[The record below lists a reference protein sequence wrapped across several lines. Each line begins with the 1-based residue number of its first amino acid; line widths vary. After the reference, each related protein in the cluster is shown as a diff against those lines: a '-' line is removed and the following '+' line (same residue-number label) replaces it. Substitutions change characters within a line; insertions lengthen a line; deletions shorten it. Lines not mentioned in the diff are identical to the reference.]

1 MTFKKFALFYLFIT
15 FILSETFANEYNFIL
30 QKDTEGGFSF
40 VLELDEGDTIYSN
53 IKDSTNPFP
62 TSIKIFPD
70 KNLKDY
76 YLKWP
81 MPKTN
86 FQERDGKIQY
96 FDGKVFVP
104 LQLEAYNYSNPIRL
118 KADIEFV
125 VCNNQCTPIKQVIE
139 EDIVLY
145 KHKPS
150 IKKYIWFIGFAILG
164 GFILNFMPCVLPVL
178 SLKILSFIK
187 NDNIDHKIASAL
199 TITGI
204 FTCFWILAGV
214 MIILKYTGRQFGLG
228 VNFQVPEFI
237 IILTLIITFFISY
250 SLGRVTF
257 SMPNVGDTLNRFSS
271 SNHYLEH
278 YFSGIIATILS
289 TPCNAPFIGSA
300 LAFAFACS
308 DYMVI
313 VMFSSIALGFSF
325 PYIMFILFPRILEF
339 IPKPGAWMEK
349 FKKILAIFLIGTI
362 AWLLWVLSSQIGD
375 RATIGLLLL
384 LLLFKFVV
392 EGGAGFLRYRS
403 VKIFIALIII
413 TASLV
418 LPKYAYKEDASH
430 KAYLDNLWQKFERNK
445 INQFVDAGKI
455 VFVDIT
461 ADWCVTCKFNKIMAL
476 DSNRTLE
483 LFQRKNVIAMR
494 GDFTSQD
501 DEIYK
506 FLTYYDRVGI
516 PFYII
521 YGPAKPEGLIL
532 PLVIRYNDIVKAISL
547 VDFKE
552 K

>member
-1 MTFKKFALFYLFIT
+1 MTFKKLFLFFLPFT

-30 QKDTEGGFSF
+30 KKDKNDNLSL
-40 VLELDEGDTIYSN
+40 VLELVEGDIIHSN
-53 IKDSTNPFP
+53 IKDSSNSFP

-70 KNLKDY
+70 KNLKNY
-76 YLKWP
+76 HLKWP
-81 MPKTN
+81 LPKTS
-86 FQERDGKIQY
+86 FQAGRGKIQY
-96 FDGKVFVP
+96 FDGKVSVP
-104 LQLEAYNYSNPIRL
+104 LLLEAYNYAKPIKL

-125 VCNNQCTPIKQVIE
+125 VCNKQCTLIKQVIE
-139 EDIVLY
+139 EDIILHEQ
-145 KHKPS
+145 KTL
-150 IKKYIWFIGFAILG
+150 IRTYIWFIGFAILG

-178 SLKILSFIK
+178 SLKILSFMK
-187 NDNIDHKIASAL
+187 NDNIDRKIASAL
-199 TITGI
+199 TIIGI
-204 FTCFWILAGV
+204 FTCFLILAGV

-257 SMPNVGDTLNRFSS
+257 GMPNVGDALNRFGSN
-271 SNHYLEH
+271 NHYLEH

-300 LAFAFACS
+300 LAFAFAAS

-325 PYIMFILFPRILEF
+325 PYIIFILFPRILEF

-349 FKKILAIFLIGTI
+349 FKKVLAILLIGTI
-362 AWLLWVLSSQIGD
+362 AWLLWILSSQIGD
-375 RATIGLLLL
+375 RATIGLFFL

-392 EGGAGFLRYRS
+392 EGASGFLRHRHAK
-403 VKIFIALIII
+403 VFIALIIV

-418 LPKYAYKEDASH
+418 LPQYAHKEDANRAAH
-430 KAYLDNLWQKFERNK
+430 LDNVWKKFEKDK
-445 INQFVDAGKI
+445 ISQLVDAGNI

-461 ADWCVTCKFNKIMAL
+461 ADWCVTCKFNKIMSL
-476 DSNRTLE
+476 DSNKTLE
-483 LFQRKNVIAMR
+483 LFERKNVIAMR

-506 FLTYYDRVGI
+506 FLTYYNRVGI

-532 PLVIRYNDIVKAISL
+532 PLVIRHNDIVKAISS
-547 VDFKE
+547 VEF
-552 K
+552 